1 MNQVVINGHSQHGFS
16 YTFYSH
22 EQAFKKWDYC
32 RQKENFNMDF

>member
-1 MNQVVINGHSQHGFS
+1 MNQVVINGYSQHGFS

-22 EQAFKKWDYC
+22 EQAFKKC